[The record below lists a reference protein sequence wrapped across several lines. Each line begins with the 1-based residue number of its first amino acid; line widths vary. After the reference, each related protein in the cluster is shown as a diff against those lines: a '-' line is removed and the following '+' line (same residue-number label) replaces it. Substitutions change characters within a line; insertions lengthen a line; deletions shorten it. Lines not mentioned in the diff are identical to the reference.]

1 MNNRIL
7 NEQINNIKR
16 LFGNKNILQE
26 ARVLPQFIE
35 SFIQYAVKKVL
46 PYIEV
51 HENQFKTLIRSKT
64 NPNGKIVV
72 QALDNTEQFFKIMS
86 IDAKSL
92 TQNEWKILLTSP
104 QIRKAL
110 EENFIISGIEGGLSI
125 ENLRKYTV
133 HSSIEYKTLTQNIPG
148 LDAIINY
155 YINTSTKIINTKI
168 TTASGALN
176 FIKKIGNDTKAVLI
190 NLVKGVGLAGTDIP
204 LINKLNATKQKWN
217 TLLSTNEK
225 LETEISSELDQIVTD
240 IIIKGHASVDITNRL
255 EKIALKIRTFQNT
268 KNQPLQSLWESWL
281 NKLKSDV
288 RMKETIFNPDS
299 EFFIEKLSQEDFN
312 EIKSYFMKPEGIN
325 DVKLLTTKL
334 EAAAKFLGSGEITP
348 IGDNIIS
355 KTMSGLG
362 QGISNYFQKFIGTII
377 IWEPRTIKQWNYN
390 RKVLGNA
397 KWLGKGFG
405 DKLEA
410 SVTVIPI
417 VLSFYMTNT
426 AIHNYIRNR
435 EGKDPIKYPL
445 GGDPTLIKSKE
456 GKNINYFNVGK
467 DAYLKNYMKAMGLRF
482 DELTGLSA
490 WSLAAALLSKP
501 LEAPTPEENKKV
513 QDNLIKEYKEVT
525 FQLQMKRLSDPEA
538 TRLMDLYK
546 FKPAET
552 VITQIEQQIKT
563 MDLSKFV

>member
-26 ARVLPQFIE
+26 STVLPQFIE
-35 SFIQYAVKKVL
+35 SFIQSAVKKVL

-51 HENQFKTLIRSKT
+51 HQNQFNTLIRSKT
-64 NPNGKIVV
+64 NPTGKIVV
-72 QALDNTEQFFKIMS
+72 QALDNTNQLFKIMS

-92 TQNEWKILLTSP
+92 TLNEWKILLTSP

-110 EENFIISGIEGGLSI
+110 EENFIKSGIQGGLSN
-125 ENLRKYTV
+125 ENLIKYVT
-133 HSSIEYKTLTQNIPG
+133 HSSIEWRTLTQNLPG
-148 LDAIINY
+148 LESIINY
-155 YINTSTKIINTKI
+155 YLASSGKIINTKI

-176 FIKKIGNDTKAVLI
+176 FIKKIGNDAKAVLI
-190 NLVKGVGLAGTDIP
+190 NLVKGIGLAGTDIP

-217 TLLSTNEK
+217 ILLSTNEK
-225 LETEISSELDQIVTD
+225 LKIEISSELDQIVTD

-255 EKIALKIRTFQNT
+255 EKIALRIREFQNT
-268 KNQPLQSLWESWL
+268 KDQPLQSLWESWL
-281 NKLKSDV
+281 NELKSDV

-334 EAAAKFLGSGEITP
+334 KAAWKFLGSGEITP
-348 IGDNIIS
+348 IGNSKIS
-355 KTMSGLG
+355 RVMSSLG
-362 QGISNYFQKFIGTII
+362 QGISNYFEKIVGTII
-377 IWEPRTIKQWNYN
+377 VWEPRTIKQWNYN

-397 KWLGKGFG
+397 KWIGKGFG

-445 GGDPTLIKSKE
+445 GGDPTIIKSKE
-456 GKNINYFNVGK
+456 GKNINYFNVGV
-467 DAYLKNYMKAMGLRF
+467 DAYINNYKNAMGIRF
-482 DELTGLSA
+482 DELSGLSA

-501 LEAPTPEENKKV
+501 LEAPTPEENQKV
-513 QDNLIKEYKEVT
+513 QDALMEEYEEVS
-525 FQLQMKRLSDPEA
+525 FQLQMKQLSDPEFR
-538 TRLMDLYK
+538 RLMDLYK

>member
-26 ARVLPQFIE
+26 STPLLPFIE
-35 SFIQYAVKKVL
+35 TFIQYAVKKVL
-46 PYIEV
+46 PYVEV

-64 NPNGKIVV
+64 NPTGKIVV
-72 QALDNTEQFFKIMS
+72 QALDNTEQLFKIMS

-110 EENFIISGIEGGLSI
+110 EENFIRSGIEGGLSI
-125 ENLRKYTV
+125 ENLRKYTIP
-133 HSSIEYKTLTQNIPG
+133 SSIEYKTLTQNLPG
-148 LDAIINY
+148 LDITINY
-155 YINTSTKIINTKI
+155 YINSSTKIINTKI
-168 TTASGALN
+168 TTASGSLN
-176 FIKKIGNDTKAVLI
+176 FIKKIGNDAKAVLI
-190 NLVKGVGLAGTDIP
+190 NLVKGIGLAGTDIP

-225 LETEISSELDQIVTD
+225 LKTEISSELDQIVTD

-255 EKIALKIRTFQNT
+255 EKIALRIRKFQNT
-268 KNQPLQSLWESWL
+268 KDQPLQSLWESWL
-281 NKLKSDV
+281 NELKSDV

-348 IGDNIIS
+348 IGKSKIS
-355 KTMSGLG
+355 RVMSSLG
-362 QGISNYFQKFIGTII
+362 QGISNYFQKIIGTII
-377 IWEPRTIKQWNYN
+377 VWEPRTIAQWNYN

-397 KWLGKGFG
+397 KWIGKGFG

-410 SVTVIPI
+410 SVTVIPV

-435 EGKDPIKYPL
+435 AGKDPIKYPL
-445 GGDPTLIKSKE
+445 GGDPKLIQSKE

-467 DAYLKNYMKAMGLRF
+467 DAYLKNYMNAMGLRF
-482 DELTGLSA
+482 DELSGLPA

-501 LEAPTPEENKKV
+501 LEAPTPEENKKI
-513 QDNLIKEYKEVT
+513 QDKLMEEYEEVT
-525 FQLQMKRLSDPEA
+525 FQLQMKRLSDPEFR
-538 TRLMDLYK
+538 RLMDLYK

-563 MDLSKFV
+563 MDLSQFV

>member
-1 MNNRIL
+1 
-7 NEQINNIKR
+7 
-16 LFGNKNILQE
+16 
-26 ARVLPQFIE
+26 
-35 SFIQYAVKKVL
+35 
-46 PYIEV
+46 
-51 HENQFKTLIRSKT
+51 
-64 NPNGKIVV
+64 
-72 QALDNTEQFFKIMS
+72 
-86 IDAKSL
+86 
-92 TQNEWKILLTSP
+92 
-104 QIRKAL
+104 
-110 EENFIISGIEGGLSI
+110 
-125 ENLRKYTV
+125 
-133 HSSIEYKTLTQNIPG
+133 
-148 LDAIINY
+148 
-155 YINTSTKIINTKI
+155 
-168 TTASGALN
+168 
-176 FIKKIGNDTKAVLI
+176 
-190 NLVKGVGLAGTDIP
+190 
-204 LINKLNATKQKWN
+204 
-217 TLLSTNEK
+217 
-225 LETEISSELDQIVTD
+225 
-240 IIIKGHASVDITNRL
+240 
-255 EKIALKIRTFQNT
+255 
-268 KNQPLQSLWESWL
+268 
-281 NKLKSDV
+281 
-288 RMKETIFNPDS
+288 MKETIFNPDS

-334 EAAAKFLGSGEITP
+334 EAASKFLGSGEIKP

-355 KTMSGLG
+355 RTMSSLG